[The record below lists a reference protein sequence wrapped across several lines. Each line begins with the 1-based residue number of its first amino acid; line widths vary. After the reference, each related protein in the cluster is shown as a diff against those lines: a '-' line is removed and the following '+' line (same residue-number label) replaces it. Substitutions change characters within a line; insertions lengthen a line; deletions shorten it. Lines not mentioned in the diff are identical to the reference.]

1 MQTVL
6 KLRDICKKYYRGGI
20 PFNAVDNVSLDV
32 CTGDYINII
41 GRSGSG
47 KSTLLNIAAGILSPS
62 SGSAEVCGVT
72 LSHADDDTLSRL
84 RNDKIGFIPQ
94 GDSSLPNLNV
104 LENIM
109 LPFCLYPHG
118 GDGEGYARILLE
130 KFGIDGLADSYP
142 SELSGGE
149 LRRVLI
155 ARALINHPEIVI
167 ADEPTS
173 DLDTQTTGSIMK
185 IFSELNAEGI
195 TLLIVSHDMD
205 TLKYGKKVYTMN
217 DGKLTS

>member
-1 MQTVL
+1 MHAIVKL
-6 KLRDICKKYYRGGI
+6 KDICKKYYRGGVS
-20 PFNAVDNVSLDV
+20 FNAVDNVSLDIYA
-32 CTGDYINII
+32 GDYVNII

-47 KSTLLNIAAGILSPS
+47 KSTLLNIAAGMLSPS
-62 SGSAEVCGVT
+62 SGSTEVCGV
-72 LSHADDDTLSRL
+72 SFSQANDDTLSRL

-104 LENIM
+104 LENVM

-118 GDGEGYARILLE
+118 GDGEGYAHVLLE
-130 KFGIDGLADSYP
+130 KFGINRLADSYP

-217 DGKLTS
+217 DGRLTS

>member
-1 MQTVL
+1 
-6 KLRDICKKYYRGGI
+6 
-20 PFNAVDNVSLDV
+20 
-32 CTGDYINII
+32 
-41 GRSGSG
+41 
-47 KSTLLNIAAGILSPS
+47 
-62 SGSAEVCGVT
+62 
-72 LSHADDDTLSRL
+72 
-84 RNDKIGFIPQ
+84 
-94 GDSSLPNLNV
+94 
-104 LENIM
+104 M

-217 DGKLTS
+217 DGRLTS